1 MVIRQ
6 IKYFVKENGKSP
18 FEDWFNKLDSPVQ
31 AVVAR
36 IIQRVA
42 KEGAKKSVK
51 TLKNGIFEIKIQHG
65 PGYRVYF
72 GKDKENLIILLIGGD
87 KKTQSRDIDKAKKY
101 WRDYGKQ
108 T

>member
-18 FEDWFNKLDSPVQ
+18 FENWFNKLDSSVQ

-42 KEGAKKSVK
+42 KGEAKKSIK
-51 TLKNGIFEIKIQHG
+51 ALKNGILEIKIPKG

-72 GKDKENLIILLIGGD
+72 TEDKEGLMLLLLGGD
-87 KKTQSRDIDKAKKY
+87 KKTQNRDIDKAKKY

>member
-1 MVIRQ
+1 MVVRQ

-36 IIQRVA
+36 VIQRVA
-42 KEGAKKSVK
+42 KGEAKKSIK
-51 TLKNGIFEIKIQHG
+51 ALKNRIFEIRIPKG

-72 GKDKENLIILLIGGD
+72 TEDKESLMILLLGGD
-87 KKTQSRDIDKAKKY
+87 KKTQSRNIDKAKKY